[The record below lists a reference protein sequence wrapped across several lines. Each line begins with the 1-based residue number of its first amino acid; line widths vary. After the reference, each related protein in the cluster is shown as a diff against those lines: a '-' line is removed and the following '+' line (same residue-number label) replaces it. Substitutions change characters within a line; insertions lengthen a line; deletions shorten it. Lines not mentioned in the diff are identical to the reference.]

1 MEAPMAKV
9 IDCPCGEQIRGET
22 EDETLRRAEQHVLD
36 KHPEAADEFLSRM
49 KLPEGLKDD

>member
-1 MEAPMAKV
+1 MAKV